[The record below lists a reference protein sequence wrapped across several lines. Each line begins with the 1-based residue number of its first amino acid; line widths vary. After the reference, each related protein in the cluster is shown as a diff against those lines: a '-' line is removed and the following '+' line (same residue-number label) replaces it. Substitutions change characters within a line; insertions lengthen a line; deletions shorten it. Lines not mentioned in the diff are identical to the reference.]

1 MNDSLLRDLIN
12 SLLEDKKAERKYK
25 IITRVVFITIF
36 LGIIFLP
43 FFLTNTNNY
52 TQKHTAL
59 INIEGVVTPTGINTS
74 ETIKLVQ
81 QAMDN
86 QMCENIIL
94 KINSPGGSATQSKI
108 IFDEIN
114 ELKSSSKKK
123 IYSVIDDVGASGGYY
138 IAASGNMIFANS
150 SSIVGSI
157 GVRLDSFNV
166 ESLAKKL
173 GIESRTISSGG
184 DKLILDP
191 FQSLTSEHKEHLQSL
206 VTGIHKEFIDDIKIA
221 RGSVLQTDKVFTG
234 LFWTGVQAKEL
245 GLIDEVGSIYD
256 VNRKYLNNSTL
267 IVYNKKPN
275 FLQELTRSIV
285 SDWSESSIGFTY

>member
-94 KINSPGGSATQSKI
+94 KIRVN
-108 IFDEIN
+108 
-114 ELKSSSKKK
+114 
-123 IYSVIDDVGASGGYY
+123 
-138 IAASGNMIFANS
+138 
-150 SSIVGSI
+150 
-157 GVRLDSFNV
+157 
-166 ESLAKKL
+166 
-173 GIESRTISSGG
+173 
-184 DKLILDP
+184 
-191 FQSLTSEHKEHLQSL
+191 
-206 VTGIHKEFIDDIKIA
+206 KIA
-221 RGSVLQTDKVFTG
+221 
-234 LFWTGVQAKEL
+234 
-245 GLIDEVGSIYD
+245 D
-256 VNRKYLNNSTL
+256 V
-267 IVYNKKPN
+267 
-275 FLQELTRSIV
+275 
-285 SDWSESSIGFTY
+285 